1 MLADR
6 IPATTQ
12 RRCPTPDECYE
23 AVKGNATWNWN
34 EASYR
39 FWTSP
44 WQVPFGLPCGC
55 SGPAGV
61 PSSHWVIVSGR
72 IVTVYD
78 HVHGG
83 QVLHQLPT
91 HVLKSEDLVRQVDS
105 CAADGDRLVTLHRG
119 GTLILWNLA
128 DRTVIRSVPAPV
140 ARAEQVVW
148 PEAGGPPLL
157 LGAGGQIATFDRE
170 TLAPLASCSLEGLD
184 TPRGAWRDPDTP
196 ETLLIGTSSGALLEF
211 DWPSLEYRGPV
222 QAAEAPAAEAPASET
237 SSLPSR
243 WQVMDIHGP
252 WRVSVRKDVDPRR
265 VIHFLPGELPVGE
278 ALLTGSDHDESFQ
291 CDFLDDHH
299 LVLSDHGLAMVWDLD
314 AMLPGEGIL
323 EVGMLDPTAPSPR
336 AVFLL
341 PYGSSAVQV
350 TMADGP

>member
-1 MLADR
+1 
-6 IPATTQ
+6 
-12 RRCPTPDECYE
+12 
-23 AVKGNATWNWN
+23 
-34 EASYR
+34 
-39 FWTSP
+39 
-44 WQVPFGLPCGC
+44 
-55 SGPAGV
+55 
-61 PSSHWVIVSGR
+61 
-72 IVTVYD
+72 
-78 HVHGG
+78 
-83 QVLHQLPT
+83 
-91 HVLKSEDLVRQVDS
+91 
-105 CAADGDRLVTLHRG
+105 
-119 GTLILWNLA
+119 
-128 DRTVIRSVPAPV
+128 
-140 ARAEQVVW
+140 
-148 PEAGGPPLL
+148 
-157 LGAGGQIATFDRE
+157 
-170 TLAPLASCSLEGLD
+170 LD
-184 TPRGAWRDPDTP
+184 TPRGAWRDPATP

-211 DWPSLEYRGPV
+211 DWPSLAYRGPV
-222 QAAEAPAAEAPASET
+222 QAAEAPAAET

-341 PYGSSAVQV
+341 PYSSSAVQV
-350 TMADGP
+350 TTADGP